1 MTDTI
6 QIPMTVQSDEKGF
19 IDRQCPNENCEYVFK
34 INMDDWKEKIQDEVH
49 CPMCGHIAAT
59 DAWYTDEQIEVIREN
74 AHSYALN
81 LAQSMI
87 HNSLSKLANNT
98 KNNKYVKI
106 KYKPSKKV
114 TVINNPIG
122 QRDEWN
128 LDITCDNC
136 GTRYSVIGS
145 AYFCPCCGHNSVEN
159 MFDSSIATI
168 ESMLKAQDFMCE
180 KLTEQYGEDDAN
192 KMCRSI
198 LEGTLGDIV
207 SAFQKFAKENLIS
220 NSSLDTSK
228 IRVNDF
234 QIVTKGSNL
243 YRTHLNKGYE
253 DCLSKDEINLMT
265 LLFNRRHILEHN
277 EGIIDQKYLD
287 NTGDSTYLIGQRVI
301 VKKEDAQ
308 ELLSIIKKLTNYL
321 K

>member
-6 QIPMTVQSDEKGF
+6 KIPMTFQTDEKGYL
-19 IDRQCPNENCEYVFK
+19 DRQCPNENCEYVFK
-34 INMDDWKEKIQDEVH
+34 INMEDWKEKVQEEVH
-49 CPMCGHIAAT
+49 CPMCGHVAST
-59 DAWYTDEQIEVIREN
+59 DAWYTDEQIEVIKEN
-74 AHSYALN
+74 ARSYALN
-81 LAQSMI
+81 MAQTML
-87 HNSLSKLANNT
+87 NKSLSKFANST
-98 KNNKYVKI
+98 RNNKYIKI
-106 KYKPSKKV
+106 TYKPSKRV

-122 QRDEWN
+122 QREEWN

-145 AYFCPCCGHNSVEN
+145 AYFCPCCGHNSVEK
-159 MFDSSIATI
+159 MFDSSITTI
-168 ESMLKAQDFMCE
+168 ESMLNAQDFMC
-180 KLTEQYGEDDAN
+180 KQLTGQYGEDVAI

-207 SAFQKFAKENLIS
+207 SAFQKFAKENLVS
-220 NSSLDTSK
+220 HSPLDTSK

-234 QIVTKGSNL
+234 QIVAKGSNL

-253 DCLSKDEINLMT
+253 NCLSNDEISLMT

-277 EGIIDQKYLD
+277 EGIVDQKYID
-287 NTGDSTYLIGQRVI
+287 NTKDNTYLVGQRII

-308 ELLSIIKKLTNYL
+308 NLLNIIKKLTNYL